1 MLLLILA
8 LGIAAAAGFGAAWSI
23 LARQR
28 VRHFGRHAAVQEVA
42 EQILATTADVDLASV
57 LQSHAAKA
65 FGAADVLLYRYRRSQ
80 RVLEPIR
87 TGHTSI
93 ELPDPADTAFARLP
107 GLLPIRVNGQLLGAI
122 ELRDATA
129 GDFDS
134 GLVRHLG
141 VIIGAALQVQ
151 EQQQVR
157 EHLRRTEQLAMAG
170 QMLSAIAAELRE
182 PICEIRLQAE
192 ALLERQ
198 SDSVTAHEIRRIARH
213 AGQTAETV
221 DRLVGFAR
229 TDRTEIATFDLNTL
243 LRGLLQLRDSAHRTR
258 GIEVQADWNREPVYV
273 EGVPAQLE
281 EAMLQL
287 LFQAEQTAH
296 RLTLVTR
303 EAGGSALIRFDFA
316 NPESNAEL
324 ALCRSLLRAHGGDLT
339 ISIEGFGI
347 ELPAV
352 AAPVIRIPK
361 PLAPGVSS
369 RPMTILVIE
378 PDEASQ
384 RRLLTGLG
392 EAGHRV
398 VPVTSAEEGMDLLR
412 RIHFDAAFCATR
424 LSGMK
429 WLDFFEAARPQLSA
443 FVLVIEGFDAFP
455 RTEGIRIL
463 RKHWEASE
471 LLTTLTAVTQQPLP
485 VA

>member
-1 MLLLILA
+1 MLPLILA
-8 LGIAAAAGFGAAWSI
+8 LGIATLTGFGAAWAI
-23 LARQR
+23 LARR
-28 VRHFGRHAAVQEVA
+28 RTRLSAAHDVA
-42 EQILATTADVDLASV
+42 EKILATTVDVDLAAV

-65 FGAADVLLYRYRRSQ
+65 FGAADVLLYRYRRNQ
-80 RVLEPIR
+80 RLLEPVR
-87 TGHTSI
+87 AGVAYI
-93 ELPDPADTAFARLP
+93 ELPDPSDAALSLISN
-107 GLLPIRVNGQLLGAI
+107 LLPIRANGQLLGAI
-122 ELRDATA
+122 ELRDAATGA
-129 GDFDS
+129 FEQ
-134 GLVRHLG
+134 GLVRHLS

-182 PICEIRLQAE
+182 PVCEIRVQAE

-198 SDSVTAHEIRRIARH
+198 SDSVTAQEIRRIARH

-221 DRLVGFAR
+221 ERLVGFAR
-229 TDRTEIATFDLNTL
+229 TDRTEIATLDLNLL
-243 LRGLLQLRDSAHRTR
+243 LRGLVQLRDSAHRTR
-258 GIEVQADWNREPVYV
+258 GVEVRTEWNREPVYV
-273 EGVPAQLE
+273 EGVGAQLE

-287 LFQAEQTAH
+287 LFHAEQTA
-296 RLTLVTR
+296 RRITLTTR
-303 EAGGSALIRFDFA
+303 ETGGSALIRIEFA
-316 NPESNAEL
+316 NPESSAEL
-324 ALCRSLLRAHGGDLT
+324 ALCRSLLRAHGGELSVT
-339 ISIEGFGI
+339 IEGFLI

-352 AAPVIRIPK
+352 AAPVIRVPEPI
-361 PLAPGVSS
+361 VSGGPT

-412 RIHFDAAFCATR
+412 RIHFDAAFCCTR

-429 WLDFFEAARPQLSA
+429 WLDFFEAARPQLGA
-443 FVLVIEGFDAFP
+443 FVLLVEGFDASP
-455 RTEGIRIL
+455 RGDGIRIL
-463 RKHWEASE
+463 GKHWETSE
-471 LLTTLTAVTQQPLP
+471 LLATLAEVTQPLP